1 MLVVLLTKSLTS
13 AIILVSL
20 WHKPSLS
27 SHHETKTE
35 MATLIELFEKQ
46 KTKIPL
52 QVQEGIYLTNVEMD
66 TQRRQVFRT
75 YYLPSL
81 DFARS
86 RATQAKQFTLEI
98 GRELFEQCLDH
109 NEQIFEL
116 KISFHYRFIDKSN
129 RVIGLNVINAERC
142 APYVAARNNT

>member
-1 MLVVLLTKSLTS
+1 MSFTKSLIT
-13 AIILVSL
+13 AFLLVSL

-35 MATLIELFEKQ
+35 MATLIDLFEKQ

-52 QVQEGIYLTNVEMD
+52 HVQEDIYLTNVEIN
-66 TQRRQVFRT
+66 TQTRQIFRT
-75 YYLPSL
+75 YYLPSF
-81 DFARS
+81 DSARS
-86 RATQAKQFTLEI
+86 RAMQVKQFTREI

-109 NEQIFEL
+109 KEQIFEL
-116 KISFHYRFIDKSN
+116 KISFHYRFIDNSN

-142 APYVAARNNT
+142 APYVAARSNT